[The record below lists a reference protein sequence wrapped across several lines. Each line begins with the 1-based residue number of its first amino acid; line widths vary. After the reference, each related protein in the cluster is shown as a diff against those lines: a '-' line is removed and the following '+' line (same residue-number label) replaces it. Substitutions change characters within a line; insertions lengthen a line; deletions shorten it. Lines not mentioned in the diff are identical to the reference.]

1 MGQPTLLKRSIAELI
16 GTYILVFLGTGAVV
30 ITVLLF
36 QGGEGPPGND
46 FFVGIGM
53 AGWWAIGIAFG
64 IAVIAMIYT
73 FGHISGTHINPA
85 VTIGLWSTGR
95 FPTMEAVWYIVAQLI
110 GAALASMT
118 IVLIL
123 GDRAVDTGLGATAP
137 FAGVSYWQA
146 IVAEAVATFFL
157 MLTIMGSAVDSRA
170 PAGFAGLSI
179 GLVVAGD
186 IVVFGNITGSSL
198 NPARTFG
205 PYLSDTLFG
214 GDNLWDKFPIY
225 VVGPIVG
232 AILAAWIYDYIA
244 GTRNAD

>member
-123 GDRAVDTGLGATAP
+123 GDRAVD
-137 FAGVSYWQA
+137 
-146 IVAEAVATFFL
+146 
-157 MLTIMGSAVDSRA
+157 SRA